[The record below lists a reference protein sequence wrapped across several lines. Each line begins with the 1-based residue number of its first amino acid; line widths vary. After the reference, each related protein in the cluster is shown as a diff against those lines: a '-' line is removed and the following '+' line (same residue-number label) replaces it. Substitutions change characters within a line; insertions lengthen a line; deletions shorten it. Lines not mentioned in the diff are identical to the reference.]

1 LTLITYAKLQ
11 SLEIPY
17 NTQKGTNTVGCE
29 NIHFCVWHSI
39 RNNPNFAFGIKLS
52 ERMRF
57 VKIKSPYAI
66 RKQT

>member
-1 LTLITYAKLQ
+1 MQNYSHWKSLAIPKRVQIQLDVKTY
-11 SLEIPY
+11 
-17 NTQKGTNTVGCE
+17 T
-29 NIHFCVWHSI
+29 FCVWHSI